1 MLKLRLSALSRCRD
15 ERRMMIGMALAL
27 VVFAVAGLWQERTLV
42 SSALLDASVRA
53 DSPQVACVTVATE
66 ARFAGLAYNHI
77 VHIAN
82 GCSVP
87 MTCTVA
93 TDVSTEVQTV
103 TVPPESRA
111 AVVTFIGSPA
121 SAFTADVRCAR

>member
-1 MLKLRLSALSRCRD
+1 MTFAL
-15 ERRMMIGMALAL
+15 M
-27 VVFAVAGLWQERTLV
+27 VF
-42 SSALLDASVRA
+42 
-53 DSPQVACVTVATE
+53 ACVTVTTE

-87 MTCTVA
+87 VTCTMT
-93 TDVSTEVQTV
+93 TDVNPEAQTV

-111 AVVTFIGSPA
+111 EVVTFIGSPA
-121 SAFTADVRCAR
+121 SAFTASVRCTR